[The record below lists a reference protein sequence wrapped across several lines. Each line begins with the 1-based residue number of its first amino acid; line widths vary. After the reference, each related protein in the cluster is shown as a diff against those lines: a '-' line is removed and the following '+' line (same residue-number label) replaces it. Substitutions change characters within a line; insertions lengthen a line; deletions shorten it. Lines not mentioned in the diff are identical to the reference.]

1 MAGDLHEVSTAIGA
15 LQASV
20 KSFEESGRARD
31 QKLDTL
37 LDRTSALPDMKRH
50 IDSHCDDLRTLNNYV
65 QRIKGV
71 AWSGRVL
78 WAVVAAICV
87 GGYTLYQDHKAAAEA
102 NAKNFG
108 VVWSAINRIAPAK

>member
-71 AWSGRVL
+71 AWSGRVAWIAL
-78 WAVVAAICV
+78 VALFGAGWTIYSDV
-87 GGYTLYQDHKAAAEA
+87 QSRFAKADERH
-102 NAKNFG
+102 N
-108 VVWSAINRIAPAK
+108 VIWSTIARMSPK